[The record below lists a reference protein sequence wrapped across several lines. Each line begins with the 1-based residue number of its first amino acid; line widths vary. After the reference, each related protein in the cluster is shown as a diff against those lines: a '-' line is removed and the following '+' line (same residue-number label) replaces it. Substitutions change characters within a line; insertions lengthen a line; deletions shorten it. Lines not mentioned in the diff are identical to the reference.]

1 MNSFAIILARG
12 GSKGIINKN
21 LINFSGKPL
30 LEWTINHCLN
40 CQYIEETFVSSDSSK
55 ILELAIK
62 KNVTPILRP
71 LHLSKDHTSSE
82 DAWLHALDYIKNKK
96 GYLTEYIVAPQV
108 TSPIRGLNEFTKALE
123 KMKSE
128 KLDSLLS
135 VNSVKDYFIW
145 MMKDKKF
152 ISENYDFKNRSR
164 RQLINTKYH
173 ENGSFYIFKPE
184 IIINLRNRLGG
195 KIGFYEMEEYKS
207 FQVDEIED
215 LKLCEVF
222 MNGYGLNE
230 N

>member
-30 LEWTINHCLN
+30 IEWTIDHCLN
-40 CQYIEETFVSSDSSK
+40 CQYIEETFVSSDSNE
-55 ILELAIK
+55 ILDLAITK
-62 KNVTPILRP
+62 KVTPILRP
-71 LHLSKDHTSSE
+71 LNLADDHSSSE
-82 DAWLHALDYIKNKK
+82 DAWLHALHYIKNKK
-96 GYLTEYIVAPQV
+96 NYLSDYIVAPQV

-135 VNSVKDYFIW
+135 VNSLKDYFIW
-145 MMKDKKF
+145 MKKGKKF
-152 ISENYDFKNRSR
+152 ISENYDYRNRSR

-184 IIINLRNRLGG
+184 IILKYKNRLGG
-195 KIGFYEMEEYKS
+195 KIGFHEMEEYKS
-207 FQVDEIED
+207 FQIDEIED
-215 LKLCEVF
+215 LKLCEVIL
-222 MNGYGLNE
+222 NGYGLNE
-230 N
+230 A